1 MSKTSIVQ
9 LKAWFKAGMIPKE
22 SHFSDLIDSFFH
34 KDDNIPISVI
44 TGLPETLNSKAPVS
58 SVDALNLSVDTL
70 SQHLATT
77 DNSIASIV
85 SPFVEVD
92 MYFLNNMERYYAR
105 VDTFYLIDY
114 EGDLCLVVVSKP
126 GNSPTT
132 LWQSIIS
139 PNGVIRRAGYK
150 GHWSEWKKYD
160 AAVDLSNVLKSD
172 LLAKLGQ
179 LSQENVDFVSMPG
192 NNVNV
197 GCNNNIASGLSSYY
211 IIGNNNIV
219 TAEHSHVQGSANT
232 VSHENCT
239 IIGDGFTTVTP
250 FATYK
255 SDNVGQIC
263 NVQGSR
269 GGQYGFDLLTYSG
282 STLPAQTIIQGS
294 GSYTISGVKHDIAF
308 SYTMITQGNGSGFRW
323 IIVDGVSQDPATY
336 NTFSFAFSGSLLRC
350 NNSLSMLGFDLFNI
364 TMRL

>member
-9 LKAWFKAGMIPKE
+9 LKSWFKAGMIPKE

-58 SVDALNLSVDTL
+58 SVDALNLSVNTL

-92 MYFLNNMERYYAR
+92 MYFLNNMERYSAH

-114 EGDLCLVVVSKP
+114 DGDLCLVVVSKP

-132 LWQSIIS
+132 LFQSIIS

-150 GHWSEWKKYD
+150 DHWSEWKKYD
-160 AAVDLSNVLKSD
+160 AAADLSNVLKSD
-172 LLAKLGQ
+172 LVEKLGQ
-179 LSQENVDFVSMPG
+179 LSQENVDFVSLPD
-192 NNVNV
+192 NNVSI
-197 GCNNNIASGLSSYY
+197 GYNNSVASGLSNYY
-211 IIGNNNIV
+211 ILGNNNVI
-219 TAEHSHVQGSANT
+219 TAENSHVQGSGNI

-239 IIGDGFTTVTP
+239 IIGNDFTTVTP
-250 FATYK
+250 FATYRL
-255 SDNVGQIC
+255 SELGQIC
-263 NVQGSR
+263 EVQSSR

-282 STLPAQTIIQGS
+282 STLPVQTIIQGS
-294 GSYTISGVKHDIAF
+294 GNYTSSGVRHNIDFTYILNQN
-308 SYTMITQGNGSGFRW
+308 SGSFNW
-323 IIVDGVSQDPATY
+323 IMVDGIPVAPDTY
-336 NTFSFAFSGSLLRC
+336 TTFSFAFSGSVLRC
-350 NNSLSMLGFDLFNI
+350 NNSVSILGFSLFNV

>member
-1 MSKTSIVQ
+1 MGKTPIAQ
-9 LKAWFKAGMIPKE
+9 LKSWFKAGMIPRE
-22 SHFSDLIDSFFH
+22 SYFHDLIDSFFH
-34 KDDNIPISVI
+34 KDDIIPIGAIDGLSVA
-44 TGLPETLNSKAPVS
+44 LNSKAPVS
-58 SVDALNLSVDTL
+58 SVDALNLLVNTL
-70 SQHLATT
+70 SQHLAIT

-85 SPFVEVD
+85 SPFVEVN
-92 MYFLNNMERYYAR
+92 MYFLNNMERYSAY
-105 VDTFYLIDY
+105 VNTFYLINY
-114 EGDLCLVVVSKP
+114 NGDLCLVVVSKP

-150 GHWSEWKKYD
+150 DHWNEWKKLD
-160 AAVDLSNVLKSD
+160 AAADLSNVLKSD

-192 NNVNV
+192 NNVNI

-211 IIGNNNIV
+211 ILGNNNTV
-219 TAEHSHVQGSANT
+219 TAENSHVQGSANT

-282 STLPAQTIIQGS
+282 STLPTQTMIQGS
-294 GSYTISGVKHDIAF
+294 GSYTISGVNHYIAF
-308 SYTMITQGNGSGFRW
+308 SYTIITQGNGSGFRW

-336 NTFSFAFSGSLLRC
+336 NTFSFAFNGTALRC
-350 NNSLSMLGFDLFNI
+350 NNSLSVLGFDLFNI